1 MTIAVVFALALASN
15 PALAQADASQRLEEA
30 KALLRAARITEAI
43 EKLQA
48 VIGMLEQQR
57 NLKARR
63 GEIADA
69 CLELGFSHLR
79 VGERGAA
86 REAFQSALMLERTR
100 RLDPQLYAAGVVA
113 LFEEARAVVERSSG
127 RMQP

>member
-1 MTIAVVFALALASN
+1 MAIALVFALALASDQ
-15 PALAQADASQRLEEA
+15 AWAQADASQRLEEA
-30 KALLRAARITEAI
+30 RALLHAARIAEAI

-48 VIGMLEQQR
+48 VVGMLERQHD
-57 NLKARR
+57 LKRRR

-79 VGERGAA
+79 AGEREAA
-86 REAFQSALMLERTR
+86 REAFQGALMLERTR
-100 RLDPQLYAAGVVA
+100 RLDRQLYAAGVVA